1 MGYRNEE
8 KVLKISVAIDGPA
21 GAGKSNS
28 IPTVGVEIS
37 SQQENYRGHVDIEG
51 SANPPVCGCGDAYV
65 PPRNVCEQPPVRA
78 QPQACYSNGRPRS

>member
-1 MGYRNEE
+1 MSI
-8 KVLKISVAIDGPA
+8 LAPA

-28 IPTVGVEIS
+28 ILTVGVEIS
-37 SQQENYRGHVDIEG
+37 SQQENQGHIDIEG
-51 SANPPVCGCGDAYV
+51 SANPPVCGGGDAYV